1 MKNIY
6 IAFFAGLITLSS
18 CKKLTDGL
26 DVNPNQPTDAPS
38 ELLLNGTEV
47 ASILVYE
54 GNLARIAGIFSNSF
68 SGTDRQYVEY
78 ENYNSVAADYD
89 DAWDN
94 LYASVIAQAKIGEAK
109 ATLVN
114 NKLRMGIF
122 QVIQAQAFGTAAD
135 LWGDVPFSEAG
146 NPEKFPNPK
155 FEPQAQVY
163 AGVQQLLDKAIVNL
177 SANVG
182 QSPAAKDIFYQGSA
196 AKWIAAANTL
206 KARFFLHTKN
216 YSGAIAAAQK
226 GIMSASN
233 NMMAP
238 HGNTYASD
246 FNVYYSF
253 TVYDRPAY
261 LTADGAY
268 NPRLLTSS
276 NSAYKGNAKTN
287 ETARLMFL
295 YQQDI
300 NIGGLELNALSS
312 DFDGSSPDD
321 TGFFGSDASFP
332 LLTYEENILTLA
344 EAYTKSGNSTSALNS
359 LNSFRSYMDGGGYIS
374 SGYKASGLN
383 YDPYLLTDFAPIVGI
398 ANKSNLTV
406 DMALLKEIL
415 TERYVTFTGQLE
427 QFNDIRR
434 TKNFIGVPAKKGN
447 QIPARFLYPQSE
459 INTNTNTPAV
469 VAGDLFKVTAI
480 NSTPY

>member
-182 QSPAAKDIFYQGSA
+182 QSPAAKDIFYLQRNG
-196 AKWIAAANTL
+196 
-206 KARFFLHTKN
+206 
-216 YSGAIAAAQK
+216 
-226 GIMSASN
+226 
-233 NMMAP
+233 
-238 HGNTYASD
+238 
-246 FNVYYSF
+246 
-253 TVYDRPAY
+253 
-261 LTADGAY
+261 
-268 NPRLLTSS
+268 
-276 NSAYKGNAKTN
+276 
-287 ETARLMFL
+287 
-295 YQQDI
+295 
-300 NIGGLELNALSS
+300 
-312 DFDGSSPDD
+312 
-321 TGFFGSDASFP
+321 
-332 LLTYEENILTLA
+332 
-344 EAYTKSGNSTSALNS
+344 
-359 LNSFRSYMDGGGYIS
+359 
-374 SGYKASGLN
+374 
-383 YDPYLLTDFAPIVGI
+383 
-398 ANKSNLTV
+398 
-406 DMALLKEIL
+406 
-415 TERYVTFTGQLE
+415 
-427 QFNDIRR
+427 
-434 TKNFIGVPAKKGN
+434 
-447 QIPARFLYPQSE
+447 
-459 INTNTNTPAV
+459 
-469 VAGDLFKVTAI
+469 
-480 NSTPY
+480 